1 MRDREGSNVPLRCT
15 FDRPRIDGARF
26 ATKEI
31 TMAATPDTRPLDP
44 VGPEHPGPVVVGV
57 DGSVNAQQA
66 LAVAADLAKTLGV
79 ELTVFHALGLMT
91 VIDGEHVPSEGH
103 RDAIERLLQADWCR
117 SLQGDPSL
125 RWRAEIIDGNPA
137 DVLLHMGSDLDASFV
152 VVGSRGIGGVQAL
165 GSTSHHVI
173 HGCDRPVVV
182 VPITSGV
189 RPAM

>member
-1 MRDREGSNVPLRCT
+1 MRGREGPNVPLRCT
-15 FDRPRIDGARF
+15 IDRPRIDGARF

-31 TMAATPDTRPLDP
+31 IMAATPDTRPLDP
-44 VGPEHPGPVVVGV
+44 ADRGPVVVGL
-57 DGSVNAQQA
+57 DGSVNAQEA

-103 RDAIERLLQADWCR
+103 RDAIERLLEADWCR
-117 SLQGDPSL
+117 TLQGDPSL
-125 RWRAEIIDGNPA
+125 RWRAEIVDGNPA

-182 VPITSGV
+182 VPVTSGV